1 MLTIALSL
9 SSGGVA
15 MRYSFPVLL
24 MQSCLHISGQ
34 EYAAREKRILKMTH
48 QGQHEF
54 DAAATETD
62 PAGAA

>member
-24 MQSCLHISGQ
+24 MQSCLHINDQ

-48 QGQHEF
+48 QGQYEF